1 MTPAVSGAQPAYVD
15 PMKRE
20 AMSKVDTAWLRMEQ
34 PTNLMMI
41 TGVIGLG
48 PNASYEQLVETIQQR
63 FLAFR
68 RFRQKVGTSS
78 SGCFWEDDDD
88 FDLHGHVRRVA
99 LPGAADQDE
108 LEEYV
113 SDLASTALDLSRPL
127 WQFQFIEN
135 FVDGPV
141 VVTRIHHCYADGIAL
156 VQVLL
161 SLTETDASAR
171 PQHLNGRSWK
181 KQRAKE
187 SSVFQRLLEPAKGG
201 VDFAIH
207 KSQQLLEEAVQI
219 LHQPD
224 KAGEYLTVAGELL
237 RELSQALLLPN
248 DPPSRFKGRLGVRK
262 RVAWADPIPLH
273 EVKALCK
280 VLGCTVNDVL
290 IAAVS
295 GALRAYLLEYGQD
308 AEKLPE
314 IRATVP
320 VNLRPLEHSKE
331 LGNHFGLVFLA
342 LPVNEANPL
351 ERVYRVHERMNE
363 LKASRQATVA
373 FGLLAALGM
382 GPQAVQKPA
391 LDLLSEKATMVLT
404 NVPGPQQALYL
415 AGGEVK
421 DMMFW
426 VPQSGTIGMGV
437 SILSYNGQ
445 VFFGLMT
452 DRRLVNDPAKIIDR
466 FQVELEKL
474 LHLAMMLPLGERP
487 CRNIAEDLLAMG
499 MKVLPDQPDAD
510 HA

>member
-1 MTPAVSGAQPAYVD
+1 MN
-15 PMKRE
+15 RE

-34 PTNLMMI
+34 PTNLMMV
-41 TGVIGLG
+41 TGIIGLG
-48 PNASYEQLVETIQQR
+48 PKASYEQLLATISER

-68 RFRQKVGTSS
+68 RFRQKVATTS
-78 SGCFWEDDDD
+78 SGCYWEIDED

-113 SDLASTALDLSRPL
+113 SDLASTALDPSRPL
-127 WQFQFIEN
+127 WQFHFVEN
-135 FVDGPV
+135 FVEGPV
-141 VVTRIHHCYADGIAL
+141 VVMRIHHCYADGIAM

-161 SLTETDASAR
+161 SLADTERVVR
-171 PQHLNGRSWK
+171 PQNLNGKAWK
-181 KQRAKE
+181 NQRVKE

-201 VDFAIH
+201 VDFAIQ
-207 KSQQLLEEAVQI
+207 KSQKLVDEAMQI
-219 LHQPD
+219 LQEPD
-224 KAGEYLTVAGELL
+224 KAGEYMVVAGELL

-262 RVAWADPIPLH
+262 RVAWAEPIPLQ
-273 EVKALCK
+273 EVKSLCR

-290 IAAVS
+290 IAAVT
-295 GALRAYLLEYGQD
+295 GALRSYLLERESD
-308 AEKLPE
+308 ASQLTE

-320 VNLRPLEHSKE
+320 VNLRPLEHARE

-351 ERVYRVHERMNE
+351 ERVYRVNERMNE

-382 GPQAVQKPA
+382 GPHALQKPA

-404 NVPGPQQALYL
+404 NVPGPQQPLYL
-415 AGGEVK
+415 AGGEIK
-421 DMMFW
+421 EMMFW

-466 FQVELEKL
+466 FSVELDKL
-474 LHLAMMLPLGERP
+474 LNLAMMLPLDERP
-487 CRNIAEDLLAMG
+487 SRDMAEELLSWGLENLQSAPG
-499 MKVLPDQPDAD
+499 PHQS
-510 HA
+510 